1 MCKHCAVDSVF
12 VSGCGLEVKSAKVL
26 LKKLYKHEQSLVHR
40 YSVVKM
46 NTASMKQIENCA
58 QTAQT
63 IFEQQNKQKIE
74 VTARVFRTVYVK
86 SCLPFSEVQ
95 RLISLREIMNYSAEL
110 TLNRRRGVKADPLGA
125 FFSTA

>member
-1 MCKHCAVDSVF
+1 VCKHCAVDSVF
-12 VSGCGLEVKSAKVL
+12 VSGCALEVKSAKVL
-26 LKKLYKHEQSLVHR
+26 LKKLYKHEQCLVHR
-40 YSVVKM
+40 YSVDKM

-74 VTARVFRTVYVK
+74 VTARVFRTVYECVK

-95 RLISLREIMNYSAEL
+95 RLFLCKKL
-110 TLNRRRGVKADPLGA
+110 
-125 FFSTA
+125 

>member
-40 YSVVKM
+40 YSVDKM

-74 VTARVFRTVYVK
+74 VTARVFCTVYECVK
-86 SCLPFSEVQ
+86 SYMPFSEVQ
-95 RLISLREIMNYSAEL
+95 RLFLCKKL
-110 TLNRRRGVKADPLGA
+110 
-125 FFSTA
+125 